1 MLLIL
6 LLYIFFDNI
15 VRIVTVINHN
25 LILTT
30 FLFYRLNMPFNRQAL
45 KEKNEWVYHEK
56 NEMQHLTP
64 WLQVLY
70 NFYNT
75 LIPTSYH
82 KDDMN

>member
-15 VRIVTVINHN
+15 VRIVTVIKLQLN
-25 LILTT
+25 LIT
-30 FLFYRLNMPFNRQAL
+30 FLFFRLNMPFNRQAS

-70 NFYNT
+70 NFYNN
-75 LIPTSYH
+75 LVPT
-82 KDDMN
+82 